1 MVILN
6 LKDRMI
12 SKYPTETIVLVGL
25 FISFL
30 CIIPITA
37 SLKSA
42 LDTLPMRLAAVII
55 VLGAVFYD
63 RYIALGLFL
72 LITAIYIQHHHEVIL
87 DIIGTNNNL
96 SPFNS
101 RLNQTHNSTMQKLDH
116 GGHADEAYDTADF
129 TSKAEDQDNEFIP
142 VDSSMNEKQAFN
154 TEPLGTKAQGLFSDD
169 SRHVN
174 AMEHGNKNGY
184 TD

>member
-12 SKYPTETIVLVGL
+12 SKHPTETIVLVGI

-30 CIIPITA
+30 CIAPITR
-37 SLKSA
+37 SLKTG
-42 LDTLPMRLAAVII
+42 LDTLPMRLAAVIV

-72 LITAIYIQHHHEVIL
+72 LITAIYIQHDHEDIL
-87 DIIGTNNNL
+87 NILGTSNN
-96 SPFNS
+96 SSSFNS
-101 RLNQTHNSTMQKLDH
+101 GLNQKYNSTMQKLEH
-116 GGHADEAYDTADF
+116 GGEADEAYDTADF
-129 TSKAEDQDNEFIP
+129 TSKAEDQDNEFRP
-142 VDSSMNEKQAFN
+142 VDSSINEKHTLN
-154 TEPLGTKAQGLFSDD
+154 SEPLGSKAQSLFSDD
-169 SRHVN
+169 SKHVN

-184 TD
+184 ND

>member
-12 SKYPTETIVLVGL
+12 SKHPTETIVLAGL

-30 CIIPITA
+30 LVTPITR
-37 SLKSA
+37 SLKTT

-72 LITAIYIQHHHEVIL
+72 LITAIYIQHDHEDIL
-87 DIIGTNNNL
+87 EILGTKNNL
-96 SPFNS
+96 SAFNS
-101 RLNQTHNSTMQKLDH
+101 GLNQKYNSTMQKLDH
-116 GGHADEAYDTADF
+116 GGYADETYDTADF
-129 TSKAEDQDNEFIP
+129 TSKAEDQDNEFRP
-142 VDSSMNEKQAFN
+142 VDSSINEKHALNSEQ
-154 TEPLGTKAQGLFSDD
+154 TGTKTQNIFADD

-184 TD
+184 SD